1 MGRLSLIA
9 ALVLA
14 AWSGS
19 GRGEE
24 ATAVQEGAW
33 IESWRRSADALRWS
47 DEAIRHDW
55 RLQRRPGTDECR
67 ILDSRDRVV
76 RSGAAD
82 ECRTAFA
89 ALESSGQIEPVRGPT
104 VIVLHGLGEGR
115 RSMQPLVAH
124 LRASLDATV
133 LAFGY
138 ASTSSAI
145 ADHGRALAAV
155 VRALP
160 GADRISFVGHSLGNL
175 VVRSWMGQADAGDL
189 DRLDRMVMLGPPNQ
203 GSELAQLA
211 ARFPMP
217 ATLSTGAARDLAI
230 DWHRVA
236 PTLPAPPCPFGIV
249 AGGRG
254 DDDGYSMVLAG
265 DDDAVVRVEETRLAG
280 EDDFLLVPV
289 HHAAMMKN
297 TAVQRA
303 VTSFLSTGRFAPA
316 ATAATESP

>member
-1 MGRLSLIA
+1 M
-9 ALVLA
+9 
-14 AWSGS
+14 
-19 GRGEE
+19 
-24 ATAVQEGAW
+24 
-33 IESWRRSADALRWS
+33 
-47 DEAIRHDW
+47 
-55 RLQRRPGTDECR
+55 C
-67 ILDSRDRVV
+67 
-76 RSGAAD
+76 
-82 ECRTAFA
+82 
-89 ALESSGQIEPVRGPT
+89 
-104 VIVLHGLGEGR
+104 
-115 RSMQPLVAH
+115 
-124 LRASLDATV
+124 
-133 LAFGY
+133 
-138 ASTSSAI
+138 
-145 ADHGRALAAV
+145 
-155 VRALP
+155 ALP
-160 GADRISFVGHSLGNL
+160 I
-175 VVRSWMGQADAGDL
+175 
-189 DRLDRMVMLGPPNQ
+189 
-203 GSELAQLA
+203 
-211 ARFPMP
+211 FPMP